1 MLKLMKVN
9 VAVICKD
16 FCECNVLDI
25 FPKLKYIKH
34 SKKACD
40 PKSQDLKGAKN
51 FGNEPLHSKS
61 IEFKFWTTFIVKAL
75 FSGGGAFA
83 HFVGHF
89 VPVILVGLILND
101 TSLVS
106 KDNFTI
112 RFCILKM
119 CGDRYLIICEC
130 NAVMYLFYR

>member
-1 MLKLMKVN
+1 MKVN

-51 FGNEPLHSKS
+51 FGNEPFHSKR
-61 IEFKFWTTFIVKAL
+61 IEFKF
-75 FSGGGAFA
+75 
-83 HFVGHF
+83 
-89 VPVILVGLILND
+89 
-101 TSLVS
+101 
-106 KDNFTI
+106 
-112 RFCILKM
+112 
-119 CGDRYLIICEC
+119 
-130 NAVMYLFYR
+130 